1 MICVLGGLGNMVG
14 AFVGRVHHGPGD
26 LGGRGASVST
36 EMGYVIAFVIF
47 IVLMFVRPGGIFAR
61 RA

>member
-1 MICVLGGLGNMVG
+1 VISVVGVLV
-14 AFVGRVHHGPGD
+14 P
-26 LGGRGASVST
+26 T